1 MTFTQLAA
9 LDSSARCLGVA
20 FVSGRVITGMGRA
33 RARAPVLDA
42 EPTILEAS
50 VVLDACAVLDGEAT
64 ILDGAAAEPPTPVA
78 ASEEVLAELTGSITV
93 RERLR
98 ALPWTGQRL
107 RLCHDGTGRPH
118 YWLCAQT
125 LSTDE
130 HGSTASWPVTEELRM
145 ETEGLHSSSPS
156 AKLVI
161 PAGANA
167 PMRAHGRTASTAP
180 PDEVLLAGSAAAL
193 NTFLAK
199 LREVQKRLKALQ
211 RRGTAPQ
218 APAKRAKVAAD
229 ATSREA
235 GTQPAGSAAPA
246 ATPLRASDARTR
258 GPAKGDKGE
267 RRDGKFM
274 SPALMEC
281 KPGLGSGN
289 GLSARAK
296 AKQGVAP
303 RQGQAAG
310 AAQAPPRHVPPA
322 EGQAEGSAAAQGPAA
337 AASGGEQGIETGK
350 RRRGAASEGA
360 GPSRPIRLD
369 AASSAA
375 SVAAS
380 SAAPGVPP
388 RGRGGLANLGNTC
401 YLNSVLQ
408 GLAGC
413 ASFVS
418 HVGALS
424 RAPCADGGEVPLSAR
439 LLPLLLPERVAS
451 SSSELRQLKRAVSQ
465 KRAAFEGNAQHD
477 AHELM

>member
-1 MTFTQLAA
+1 LDQPAQGCGSADSGRFLDAPSWRFKFGDLSFPMTFTQLAA
-9 LDSSARCLGVA
+9 LDSSARCVGVA

-130 HGSTASWPVTEELRM
+130 HGSSASWPVTEELRM

-218 APAKRAKVAAD
+218 APAKRA
-229 ATSREA
+229 
-235 GTQPAGSAAPA
+235 
-246 ATPLRASDARTR
+246 
-258 GPAKGDKGE
+258 
-267 RRDGKFM
+267 
-274 SPALMEC
+274 
-281 KPGLGSGN
+281 
-289 GLSARAK
+289 
-296 AKQGVAP
+296 
-303 RQGQAAG
+303 
-310 AAQAPPRHVPPA
+310 
-322 EGQAEGSAAAQGPAA
+322 
-337 AASGGEQGIETGK
+337 
-350 RRRGAASEGA
+350 
-360 GPSRPIRLD
+360 
-369 AASSAA
+369 
-375 SVAAS
+375 
-380 SAAPGVPP
+380 
-388 RGRGGLANLGNTC
+388 
-401 YLNSVLQ
+401 
-408 GLAGC
+408 
-413 ASFVS
+413 
-418 HVGALS
+418 
-424 RAPCADGGEVPLSAR
+424 
-439 LLPLLLPERVAS
+439 
-451 SSSELRQLKRAVSQ
+451 
-465 KRAAFEGNAQHD
+465 
-477 AHELM
+477 